1 MVDLENRGDLLRIVK
16 KIFRSFFVIIPSAL
30 AMVVGV
36 YAAETYFAYEVW
48 EIELGTISRVERAAR
63 AAGADWDDRT
73 KEEFIRDMIAEG
85 KEAYP
90 TFAPSLYWDS
100 NGLEYKD
107 GRILPLAGVSRSWDV
122 FCQEMGFWSTY
133 PTDEHGFN
141 NPLGLYV
148 KGALD
153 AAVIGDSFVN
163 GACVEAGDDIT
174 AVMRREGIK
183 ALNLGIGGVGP
194 VTYLAVQREYAKP
207 VQPKVV
213 FWVFYAVDIRD
224 SVAEI
229 QSDILKSYLDDPDYT
244 QDLAARQDE
253 IDVFLRDYL
262 VTEFENRLIQLNET
276 RQKRREAITARLI
289 DEGLRLKRVGE
300 RLRNLGEREVV
311 TEGREEQKLGLLKA
325 ALERARGETE
335 SWGGKFVFVYI
346 PDWYAYHGGYDTYG
360 IKIDDN
366 FLLRQDVLKLVEE
379 MGIDVVDVQAEIFDK
394 HPDPL
399 SLFNWRTYGHYTPE
413 GYRLIGE
420 RMAAEA
426 KSLLAR

>member
-1 MVDLENRGDLLRIVK
+1 MRILRKFLKTLL
-16 KIFRSFFVIIPSAL
+16 VIIPSAL
-30 AMVVGV
+30 ALVVGV
-36 YAAETYFAYEVW
+36 YLAETYFAYEVW

-73 KEEFIRDMIAEG
+73 KEEFIRDMIADG
-85 KEAYP
+85 KETYP
-90 TFAPSLYWDS
+90 TFAPSLYWDV

-107 GRILPLAGVSRSWDV
+107 GRILPFGGVSRSSAV

-141 NPLGLYV
+141 NPLGFYE

-163 GACVEAGDDIT
+163 GACVEPGDDIT
-174 AVMRREGIK
+174 GIMRSEGIK

-194 VTYLAVQREYAKP
+194 VTYLAVQREFAKP
-207 VQPKVV
+207 VEPKIV
-213 FWVFYAVDIRD
+213 FWVYYAVDIRD
-224 SVAEI
+224 SVAEV
-229 QSDILKSYLDDPDYT
+229 QSDILKSYLEDPNYT
-244 QDLAARQDE
+244 QNLAARQDE
-253 IDVFLRDYL
+253 IDAFLRDYL
-262 VTEFENRLIQLNET
+262 ATEYENRLNQLNET
-276 RQKRREAITARLI
+276 RQKRRKIITARLI
-289 DEGLRLKRVGE
+289 DEGLRLKRVKE
-300 RLRNLGEREVV
+300 RLRNMGGREEV
-311 TEGREEQKLGLLKA
+311 TEGREEQKLGLLKT
-325 ALERARGETE
+325 ALQRAKVETE

-366 FLLRQDVLKLVEE
+366 FLLRQDVLKMVRE
-379 MGIDVVDVQAEIFDK
+379 MGIDVVDIQGEIFDK

-399 SLFNWRTYGHYTPE
+399 SLYNWRTYGHYTPE

-420 RMAAEA
+420 RMAEEA
-426 KSLLAR
+426 KSILAR